1 MRPLPHPATEDIRL
15 TDVLRA
21 LSDPVRLLI
30 VHKLA
35 ETDELTCADAG
46 LDLGL
51 HKSTVS
57 HHYRTLRD
65 AGVILSKQEG
75 RKIYLSLRRDDLEAR
90 FPGLLGSVLAAF
102 RDSPPLAGFAR
113 PPSAPGGDLT
123 GAAIAETV

>member
-1 MRPLPHPATEDIRL
+1 MRPLPHPATQDIQL

-35 ETDELTCADAG
+35 EWGELTCADAG
-46 LDLGL
+46 WALGV

-57 HHYRTLRD
+57 HHYRTLRE

-90 FPGLLGSVLAAF
+90 FPGLLGSVLAAS
-102 RDSPPLAGFAR
+102 RGSLPLTESGP
-113 PPSAPGGDLT
+113 PPSASADRLT
-123 GAAIAETV
+123 RAAETA